1 MEDYLG
7 AKKDGRTF
15 KDNLLS
21 FWDIL
26 VCESQESALFDQQ
39 LMEKCM
45 DYVIALSW
53 YGALRQFY
61 YYLFFLKLS
70 CALLLH
76 CSGHLCFDY
85 WSGLKRYSSRLYT
98 CFKNYQTIKYYVLYR
113 IC

>member
-53 YGALRQFY
+53 YGALRRFY
-61 YYLFFLKLS
+61 YYLFFCNLS
-70 CALLLH
+70 CALTTD
-76 CSGHLCFDY
+76 SV
-85 WSGLKRYSSRLYT
+85 SRLMKIL
-98 CFKNYQTIKYYVLYR
+98 FKA
-113 IC
+113 ICLLQELLEN